1 MLRSSSKNCEN
12 WNGALITT
20 VITCIV
26 TWKRAADND
35 SKSLHINEED
45 GTLCSK
51 WRELL
56 KVNQTPSICSIGLS
70 WNHWRIPGANPTS
83 SLFQL
88 HLGGHRSKIIDEK
101 MLENHDNIQGG
112 ILQKCFQLWQGYA
125 PWPQALPLD
134 PTGAKLPSQ
143 THIIGS
149 PFSQPMDPPVSIITV
164 VTVVVIVYC
173 QWRREVE

>member
-101 MLENHDNIQGG
+101 CWKTMIIFKEEFCKNA
-112 ILQKCFQLWQGYA
+112 FSFRRA
-125 PWPQALPLD
+125 TLPDHRLC
-134 PTGAKLPSQ
+134 PLTPLGLSSQ

-149 PFSQPMDPPVSIITV
+149 PFSQPMDPPVSKITA